1 MLAYVAYMK
10 VYFQYRQI
18 QLTSNIGCFSKNSNA
33 FIDLLILIYV
43 ETTII
48 TSSKR
53 GIGSGIN
60 MFNIIS
66 ENCIY
71 HGQQTYIS
79 KKIIIATIIETPL
92 FYLIFKV
99 YSYLLNIKYVLII
112 SVLSRWTDFQ
122 FFNNC

>member
-1 MLAYVAYMK
+1 MLKSAYMK
-10 VYFQYRQI
+10 ACFQYRQRKHI
-18 QLTSNIGCFSKNSNA
+18 INIGCFSKNSNA
-33 FIDLLILIYV
+33 FIDLLILLYV

-92 FYLIFKV
+92 F
-99 YSYLLNIKYVLII
+99 
-112 SVLSRWTDFQ
+112 
-122 FFNNC
+122 